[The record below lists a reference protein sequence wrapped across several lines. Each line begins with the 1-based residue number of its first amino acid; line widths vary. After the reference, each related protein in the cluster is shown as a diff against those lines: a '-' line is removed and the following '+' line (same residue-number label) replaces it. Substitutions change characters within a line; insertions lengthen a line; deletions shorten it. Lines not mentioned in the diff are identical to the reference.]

1 MNRPATPHA
10 ATVLYA
16 VSDNDAQHVSP
27 ALQEPLPEIRPVEKR
42 GLLKRLVHR
51 FSVLGLIG
59 LVIVVFWLVVAF
71 IGPLV
76 APYKGGALTSIDIFG
91 SYSSAYPLGT
101 DYLGRDMLSRILYG
115 TRYTVGLA
123 LAAAVLASC
132 IGTFFGLLAA
142 VSGRWVDEI
151 LSRLFDALI
160 SIPSKVLALVVI
172 AAFGSSITMLTAV
185 AALAYIPGA
194 FRISRSLAVNLMT
207 LEYVQVARARGEGL
221 FYIARVEVLPNMIHP
236 MLADFGLRFVFIVLL
251 LSGLSFLGLG
261 VQPPNA
267 DWGSLVRE
275 NIGGLSEGAPAVLMP
290 AVAIATLTIGVNLLI
305 DNLRRRGGRGQGAAQ

>member
-1 MNRPATPHA
+1 MMSQPTNPHVPHVPHA
-10 ATVLYA
+10 STELYDLGLDEPTV
-16 VSDNDAQHVSP
+16 
-27 ALQEPLPEIRPVEKR
+27 EPLVVETATLKQ

-59 LVIVVFWLVVAF
+59 LVLVTFWLIVAF

-76 APYKGGALTSIDIFG
+76 APYKGGTLTSTEIFG
-91 SYSSAYPLGT
+91 RYSAAYPLGT

-115 TRYTVGLA
+115 ARYTMGLA
-123 LAAAVLASC
+123 LAAAVLASL

-172 AAFGSSITMLTAV
+172 AAFGSSIPMLTTV

-194 FRISRSLAVNLMT
+194 FRISRSLAVNLMG
-207 LEYVQVARARGEGL
+207 LEYVQVARARGEGI

-290 AVAIATLTIGVNLLI
+290 AVAIATLTIGMNLLI
-305 DNLRRRGGRGQGAAQ
+305 DNLRRRGRSHGGA

>member
-1 MNRPATPHA
+1 MIRPATPTALYSVSEEKGVEPA
-10 ATVLYA
+10 AG
-16 VSDNDAQHVSP
+16 
-27 ALQEPLPEIRPVEKR
+27 LQEPLPEATAVVRR
-42 GLLKRLVHR
+42 GLLKRLVGR

-76 APYKGGALTSIDIFG
+76 APYKGGTLTSTEIFG
-91 SYSSAYPLGT
+91 TYSAAYPFGT

-172 AAFGSSITMLTAV
+172 AAFGSSIPMLMSV

-261 VQPPNA
+261 VQPPDA